1 MTPGFYPDGTAVR
14 MVGAAG
20 RVRQS
25 PVMRVK
31 RIVHLLMVVTI
42 LLAPRLLFA
51 QGPPREQSLTDA
63 YDRQVSMIER
73 EVLGLAQKMPADK
86 YEFAPA
92 TGTPPAG
99 VFNGVR
105 TFGLQVRH
113 AASVMYQ
120 LSAQILGEPNP
131 VDMGTDENGSNALRT
146 KDQII
151 KYFQDAIAYAHKAM
165 RSITPQTEPAKVG
178 AAAFMGAHTYDH
190 YGQMV
195 VYARL
200 NGVTPGGGPPP
211 GSRGAGRGQ
220 APPR

>member
-1 MTPGFYPDGTAVR
+1 MHRTTV
-14 MVGAAG
+14 VG
-20 RVRQS
+20 
-25 PVMRVK
+25 
-31 RIVHLLMVVTI
+31 LLTLVVI
-42 LLAPRLLFA
+42 LLGPRAGFG
-51 QGPPREQSLTDA
+51 QGPPREQTLAEAFDG
-63 YDRQVSMIER
+63 QVSMIER

-86 YEFAPA
+86 YGFAPA

-99 VFNGVR
+99 TFDGVR

-113 AASVMYQ
+113 AATVMYQ

-131 VDMGTDENGSNALRT
+131 VDMGTDENGANALRT
-146 KDQII
+146 KDQIV

-165 RSITPQTEPAKVG
+165 RSITPQNQAARVG
-178 AAAFMGAHTYDH
+178 PAAFMGAHTYDH

-211 GSRGAGRGQ
+211 TATGSV
-220 APPR
+220 PRRP

>member
-1 MTPGFYPDGTAVR
+1 M
-14 MVGAAG
+14 
-20 RVRQS
+20 RQTS
-25 PVMRVK
+25 
-31 RIVHLLMVVTI
+31 
-42 LLAPRLLFA
+42 RLLLILVVGVLVPTVAVA
-51 QGPPREQSLTDA
+51 QGPPREQTLAQAFDG
-63 YDRQVSMIER
+63 QVTMIER

-86 YEFAPA
+86 YDFAPA

-99 VFNGVR
+99 TFDGVR

-146 KDQII
+146 KEQIV

-165 RSITPQTEPAKVG
+165 RSITPQNQATKV
-178 AAAFMGAHTYDH
+178 APAAFMGAHTYDH

-200 NGVTPGGGPPP
+200 NGVTPGGPPP
-211 GSRGAGRGQ
+211 AARGN
-220 APPR
+220 APRQTR

>member
-1 MTPGFYPDGTAVR
+1 M
-14 MVGAAG
+14 
-20 RVRQS
+20 RQTS
-25 PVMRVK
+25 
-31 RIVHLLMVVTI
+31 
-42 LLAPRLLFA
+42 RLLLILAGVLVPTLALA
-51 QGPPREQSLTDA
+51 QGPPREQTLAQAFDG
-63 YDRQVSMIER
+63 QVTMIER

-86 YEFAPA
+86 YDFAPA

-99 VFNGVR
+99 TFDGVR

-131 VDMGTDENGSNALRT
+131 VDMGSDENGSNALRT
-146 KDQII
+146 KEQIV

-165 RSITPQTEPAKVG
+165 RSITPQNQSTKV
-178 AAAFMGAHTYDH
+178 APAAFMGAHTYDH

-200 NGVTPGGGPPP
+200 NGVTPGGPPP
-211 GSRGAGRGQ
+211 AARAN
-220 APPR
+220 APRQTR